1 MRGGD
6 IDDASPAV
14 LFHVGHRQPAGVKC
28 AREVDGDNRIPL
40 VDREFLDR
48 IDVLNAGIV
57 DQDVDRS
64 ELGTGLIDHVFD
76 LVGIG
81 DVGA

>member
-1 MRGGD
+1 MR
-6 IDDASPAV
+6 PQP
-14 LFHVGHRQPAGVKC
+14 LLLHVGHCEPAGVKC

-48 IDVLNAGIV
+48 SDVLNAGIV
-57 DQDVDRS
+57 DQHVDRA
-64 ELGTGLIDHVFD
+64 ELGTGPIDHVFD

-81 DVGA
+81 DVGAG